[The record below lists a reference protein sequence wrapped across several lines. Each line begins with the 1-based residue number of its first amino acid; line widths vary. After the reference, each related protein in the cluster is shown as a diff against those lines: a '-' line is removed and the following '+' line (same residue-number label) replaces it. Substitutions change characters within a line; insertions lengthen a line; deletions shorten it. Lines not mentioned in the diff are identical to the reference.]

1 MPSISPPWSRTLL
14 RGASPRPREV
24 STSGSS
30 PSSLTTLSSRPLSQP
45 TQTARDRFRALG
57 LKPKKSFGQNFL
69 ADPRIASAI
78 AELATTPEGGTVV
91 EIGAGLGALTSPLL
105 ERAARVVAIERDRDL
120 CPILREAFDDA
131 LASGKLELLEA
142 DAASLDYEKLL
153 ESGPGP
159 HVLAGNLPYQI
170 TGKLLE
176 MATRIVDR
184 LDRAVFM
191 VQREVADRL
200 AAQPGTPSY
209 GALTV
214 FVTAAFRVERA
225 ITVGRGAF
233 FPSPDVDSAVVLL
246 TPERRAEESDAFR
259 EAVRAA
265 FAQRRKTLRNAW
277 RKLGSG
283 EEIERRA
290 AKAGIDLDRRGET
303 LTVEDFKR
311 FAEA

>member
-1 MPSISPPWSRTLL
+1 MSRATQS
-14 RGASPRPREV
+14 ARE
-24 STSGSS
+24 
-30 PSSLTTLSSRPLSQP
+30 
-45 TQTARDRFRALG
+45 RFRDLG

-69 ADPRIASAI
+69 ADPRIACAI

-105 ERAARVVAIERDRDL
+105 ERAARVIAVERDRDL
-120 CPILREAFDDA
+120 CPILRDAFADELGA
-131 LASGKLELLEA
+131 GKLELIEA
-142 DAASLDYEKLL
+142 DAASLDYRKLF
-153 ESGPGP
+153 EGGPKP

-176 MATRIVDR
+176 LASELDDA

-200 AAQPGTPSY
+200 IAQPGSASY

-225 ITVGRGAF
+225 LQVHRGAF
-233 FPSPDVDSAVVLL
+233 FPSPDVDSSVVLL
-246 TPERRAEESDAFR
+246 VPERRAQETPAFR
-259 EAVRAA
+259 AAVRAA

-277 RKLGSG
+277 RKLGPA
-283 EEIERRA
+283 EVIEARA
-290 AKAGIDLDRRGET
+290 NKAGIDLDRRGET
-303 LTVEDFKR
+303 LSVEEFAR
-311 FAEA
+311 FAES